1 MAGAAEE
8 SLTLVVECIARA
20 AALLLTGARGD
31 SLVKAS
37 QVEFRQRAG
46 GEAVLTLVH
55 FLVVD
60 RARAPASA
68 APALAVRVALAAA
81 GVARVAVSVARVAA
95 SVARVAAS
103 VARVAASVARV
114 AASVARAAALSLQD
128 EPERGEEPGTLETK
142 TLRLVVSVVLAE
154 AGLADRPGRTL

>member
-81 GVARVAVSVARVAA
+81 GVARVAVSVARVA
-95 SVARVAAS
+95 V
-103 VARVAASVARV
+103 SVARV

>member
-81 GVARVAVSVARVAA
+81 